1 MATNVQFLKGLSSN
15 LPSTSVNG
23 AFYLTT
29 DDCRL
34 YYGTGSGAPVL
45 LNEQINV
52 VSAVAALPTVTGG
65 KMPDG
70 KNAAGVIYYAT
81 AENILCIYDGV
92 NNKWQQ
98 INADTDT
105 SVKSFVV
112 SAGEYDEDNKRYDYT
127 LTLTEKNKKGDT
139 VGTPFVSHLYI
150 TDDMVANLAV
160 DVKVGLTSTAVASN
174 ATVIKTVGTGID
186 DTKVVNI
193 KGGTNVTLSGT
204 ADNLTIAAT
213 DTKYDLLSSINGET
227 VTIKLDSANDDPN
240 YVKFEAGAKVDLKQD
255 ATDTTK
261 YVISHETS
269 AAEAKETKASIN
281 KASTNAQV
289 ITIPSVEIDAY
300 GHVISN
306 KTTDVTV
313 DNTTYTQTK
322 PTVGSQAGSIK
333 VGLTDNKTNTV
344 YAESDQIFYNKITVD
359 GAETTVYNQGNLGS
373 FYSKTWIDNK
383 LKDLDAFRYK
393 GTVASASDLTAKT
406 DVEIGDTYKAS
417 AAFDLTNSEGKTE
430 RVHIG
435 DIIISNGSETNGII
449 TTPTWDVLH
458 TENNTDTTYVLSAKN
473 DGTLGDRLTLTG
485 TSGDPYNIQLKDDSI
500 VEVTVIDA
508 DEVKFSHATS
518 GVTAQKYGGEGTATL
533 IHGGTIQVPNFT
545 VNATGHITQAGVDT
559 YTLPSEKSYSIV
571 TDATNDKITI
581 KQNTDTL
588 GTITYKD
595 NTYINLDVTGT
606 GANAVIEAIHND
618 VNRVD
623 PAAVD
628 KTLVFGQN
636 FTVVTAVTSD
646 DKGHITGVQLGNMAM
661 PAQSDC
667 VLSGANVTA
676 ITGGVAVKSTL
687 SNQKGDKSYS
697 TLNLTSTSLEIKK
710 GATDAEAVVNL
721 VWGEFPTA

>member
-1 MATNVQFLKGLSSN
+1 MATNVQFLKGLSTN

-34 YYGTGSGAPVL
+34 YYGTGNGAPVL

-52 VSAVAALPTVTGG
+52 VSAVASLPTVTNG

-81 AENILCIYDGV
+81 AENILCIYDSV
-92 NNKWQQ
+92 NSKWQQ

-112 SAGEYDEDNKRYDYT
+112 SAGTYDQTNKRYDYT

-150 TDDMVANLAV
+150 TDEMVANLAV

-174 ATVIKTVGTGID
+174 ATTIKTVGTGID

-204 ADNLTIAAT
+204 ADNLTITAT
-213 DTKYDLLSSINGET
+213 DTKYDLTSSITDET

-240 YVKFEAGAKVDLKQD
+240 YVKFEAGAKIDLKKD
-255 ATDTTK
+255 ANDNTK

-269 AAEAKETKASIN
+269 AATAKETKASIN
-281 KASTNAQV
+281 KATTNAQV

-306 KTTDVTV
+306 KTADVTV
-313 DNTTYTQTK
+313 DNTTYTQTE
-322 PTVGSQAGSIK
+322 PTVGSKAGSIK

-344 YAESDQIFYNKITVD
+344 YAESDQIFYNTITVD
-359 GAETTVYNQGNLGS
+359 GTQTTVYNQGNLGS
-373 FYSKTWIDNK
+373 FYSKDWIDNE
-383 LKDLDAFRYK
+383 LKNLDAFRYK
-393 GTVASASDLTAKT
+393 GTVSSAAELTAKT
-406 DVEIGDTYKAS
+406 GVAIGDTYKAS
-417 AAFDLTNSEGKTE
+417 GAFTLGNEQ
-430 RVHIG
+430 VHIG
-435 DIIISNGSETNGII
+435 DIIIANGTETDGVIAS
-449 TTPTWDVLH
+449 PTWDVLH
-458 TENNTDTTYVLSAKN
+458 TENNTDTTYVLSAKS
-473 DGTLGDRLTLTG
+473 DGTLGNRLTLAG
-485 TSGDPYNIQLKDDSI
+485 TSGDPYNIQLKDDNI
-500 VEVTVIDA
+500 VEVTVVDA

-518 GVTAQKYGGEGTATL
+518 GVTAQKYGGDGTATL
-533 IHGGTIQVPNFT
+533 THGGTIQIPNFT

-559 YTLPSEKSYSIV
+559 YTLPSEKSYSIAA
-571 TDATNDKITI
+571 DATKDKIII

-595 NTYINLDVTGT
+595 NTYINLDVTGS
-606 GANAVIEAIHND
+606 GANPVIEAIHND

-628 KTLVFGQN
+628 KTLVFGQS
-636 FTVVTAVTSD
+636 FTVVTGVQSD
-646 DKGHITGVQLGNMAM
+646 NKGHITAVQLGNMAM

-667 VLSGANVTA
+667 VLSGANVSA
-676 ITGGVAVKSTL
+676 ITGGVAIKSTL
-687 SNQKGDKSYS
+687 TNQKNDKSYS

-710 GATDAEAVVNL
+710 GAADAEAVVNL